1 MVKIGMVQINNSF
14 SGQNYLPLSTGM
26 LQAYAQKNLTKPSDY
41 KFMLP
46 IYKRIPVSDAVS
58 QLKDADVVFFSTYV
72 WNFQISLEIARRHN
86 SRIIFGGPH
95 VPKDTESFLKKYPF
109 IDTACY
115 GEGERASVALLEGN
129 HWTPSRIDDMNILPS
144 PYLEG
149 TFDPLIKAYPEENW
163 IALWETN
170 RGCPFN
176 CTFCDW
182 GTATKSKVF
191 KFEID
196 RLYQEMDWF
205 AQHKIEYIYC
215 CDANFGMLPR
225 DLDIVSYA
233 VKTKSELGYPHK
245 LSVQNTKNSAE
256 RSYAVQ
262 KILSDAGMN
271 QGVTL
276 SMQSLDENTLKSVKR
291 ANISLESFRIIQ
303 ERFEEAGVETY
314 TDLILGLPG
323 ETYDSFLDGTCKT
336 IENGQHNRIQFN
348 NLSILPNAEMAEP
361 EYQKEYGIVTIEA
374 NIVNAHG
381 SLDEHE
387 IQEKQLLVVG
397 THSMPKEDWVKTR
410 AMTWMVSL
418 LYFDKLLSIPITL
431 LHDKH
436 KVPYRDI
443 FERFMRPTDELI
455 VLKGI
460 LKFFID
466 KARDIQNGG
475 EEFCYSS
482 KWLQIWWPA
491 DEYIFINLSVQKR
504 IYQFYSESL
513 WLLSQLHFGID
524 VIGAVRR
531 NRKLLKQPD
540 SDLDKWL
547 KETVWW
553 GNKKGAYLNAS
564 R

>member
-58 QLKDADVVFFSTYV
+58 QLKDADVIFFSTYV
-72 WNFQISLEIARRHN
+72 WNFQISLEIARRLN

-245 LSVQNTKNSAE
+245 LSVQNTKNSTE